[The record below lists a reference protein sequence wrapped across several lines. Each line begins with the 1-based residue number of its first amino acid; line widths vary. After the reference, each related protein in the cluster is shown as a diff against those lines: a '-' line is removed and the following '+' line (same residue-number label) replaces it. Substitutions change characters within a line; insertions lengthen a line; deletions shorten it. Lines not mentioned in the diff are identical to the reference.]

1 MKSKLLLLFLFVASA
16 SSIIA
21 NESANLVI
29 WANDGT
35 KMVYELS
42 EEPKVFFISEQ
53 LIVKTDEME
62 ASYSLSEISR
72 ITYENAV
79 TDISNTVTNEPLR
92 FDGETLFI
100 TSSSEKIDV
109 YIYTLNGRLV
119 QKYSMNT
126 SDMSTISLSSYNAGI
141 YIVRVNELIYRI
153 LKR

>member
-1 MKSKLLLLFLFVASA
+1 
-16 SSIIA
+16 
-21 NESANLVI
+21 
-29 WANDGT
+29 
-35 KMVYELS
+35 MVYELS
-42 EEPKVFFISEQ
+42 EEPKVFFTSEQ

-100 TSSSEKIDV
+100 TSSSEKINV
-109 YIYTLNGRLV
+109 CIYTLNGRLV

-126 SDMSTISLSSYNAGI
+126 SDKSTISLSSYNAGI

>member
-1 MKSKLLLLFLFVASA
+1 
-16 SSIIA
+16 
-21 NESANLVI
+21 
-29 WANDGT
+29 
-35 KMVYELS
+35 MVYELS
-42 EEPKVFFISEQ
+42 EEPKVFFTSEQ

-100 TSSSEKIDV
+100 TSPSEKIDV
-109 YIYTLNGRLV
+109 CIYTLNGRLV